1 MKNIVCIFVSVV
13 LIVCVMFGC
22 SADTVQDNLWEN
34 ALYSENTELGAGDKS
49 LVLEVV
55 AQDKAVTLVIKTD
68 KDNLE
73 EALLEHRL
81 ISGEKGPYGMYVK
94 FVNGMEADYDKNQTY
109 WSLTKNSEY
118 MMTGVTDTKIE
129 DGEKYEFTYMK

>member
-1 MKNIVCIFVSVV
+1 
-13 LIVCVMFGC
+13 
-22 SADTVQDNLWEN
+22 
-34 ALYSENTELGAGDKS
+34 
-49 LVLEVV
+49 
-55 AQDKAVTLVIKTD
+55 VIKTD

-129 DGEKYEFTYMK
+129 DGEKYEFTYTK

>member
-13 LIVCVMFGC
+13 LIMCVMLGC
-22 SADTVQDNLWEN
+22 STDTVQDNLWEN

-129 DGEKYEFTYMK
+129 DGEKYEFTYTK